1 MPRWA
6 EALDGALLVI
16 DNAEHLIEGLRA
28 GADAVLAA
36 SIFHYGT
43 HTIPEVKAAISA
55 SGFAMRA

>member
-1 MPRWA
+1 VIASGGVGNPQH
-6 EALDGALLVI
+6 LV
-16 DNAEHLIEGLRA
+16 EGLRA